1 MVHQKSP
8 GASTRVRQKRD
19 DRLALFLENF
29 EDKVERIAEK
39 IALRIVQDAFEKHSM
54 LDLVPAGSVTLV
66 PPPADYLK
74 NKPSFC
80 TTTVPNLDEIFGSV
94 ASELPPHD
102 FNFND
107 EASNNVHKE
116 TLDTTAESGK
126 LAVGVIPHQP
136 RAIRAVVS
144 AMHCFIL
151 VLAACITLIWD
162 SCPRGE
168 GLVLNTRTGSGM
180 PAPGE
185 TVTMKGDFSVYMLPW
200 RDAFKFSQGQS
211 VTITEKKEN
220 VWKPNHNLV
229 ALAIQY
235 PEPRQ
240 RKMTIYVG
248 KSDQIQV
255 DGMQQ
260 DDAWWK
266 SQGCVPANANSM
278 TNKEVKAQIK
288 LSPYGYDSLD
298 SKGTWLAA
306 TVVNMDCSRSY
317 SPTPDYP
324 TITLKYTGVSGKEIF
339 VCNDEDV
346 TATVGAAGRCQ
357 IEKGKIAQTAHE
369 LFGDG

>member
-185 TVTMKGDFSVYMLPW
+185 TVTMKGDFSAYMLPWRDAFKFSQGQSVTITEKKENVWKPNPNLVARKLPAPGETVTMKGDFSVYMLPW

-298 SKGTWLAA
+298 SKGLGWL
-306 TVVNMDCSRSY
+306 
-317 SPTPDYP
+317 
-324 TITLKYTGVSGKEIF
+324 
-339 VCNDEDV
+339 
-346 TATVGAAGRCQ
+346 Q
-357 IEKGKIAQTAHE
+357 QW
-369 LFGDG
+369 